1 MKGGLNVILSF
12 ADDAKGKTGNAYYSA
27 LFAGWERGEH
37 PILDKGE
44 GRKLSNLTKWFG
56 EKAGEGEEKLEHSS
70 SANRLTGGLGKT
82 AEHVYL
88 GKGLGVG
95 KVGGE
100 ADLGV
105 PSPTIRLP
113 TGPFTGVPCFVSRK
127 KGRNGLAENVRGK
140 RGISR
145 HAHFPGLRTHW
156 ACSFLGNR
164 GCEPAVV
171 LMFGQGNANPMCQAH
186 FWAGNA
192 NPSPCSSLVG
202 IANLKPVLILGGGCE
217 PLAFLQEGRTSQ
229 CRRFSRGRGRPLC
242 SSVARSGRR
251 RSAVGGGPGNF
262 RRTRVGWA
270 PRKRGKKNFSNE
282 RMKEEN
288 ATAHHITTRTGP
300 PWAHAFIILGV
311 D

>member
-1 MKGGLNVILSF
+1 MPGSF
-12 ADDAKGKTGNAYYSA
+12 LAGNAN
-27 LFAGWERGEH
+27 
-37 PILDKGE
+37 PK
-44 GRKLSNLTKWFG
+44 
-56 EKAGEGEEKLEHSS
+56 
-70 SANRLTGGLGKT
+70 
-82 AEHVYL
+82 
-88 GKGLGVG
+88 
-95 KVGGE
+95 
-100 ADLGV
+100 
-105 PSPTIRLP
+105 P
-113 TGPFTGVPCFVSRK
+113 
-127 KGRNGLAENVRGK
+127 
-140 RGISR
+140 
-145 HAHFPGLRTHW
+145 
-156 ACSFLGNR
+156 
-164 GCEPAVV
+164 V
-171 LMFGQGNANPMCQAH
+171 LMFGQGSANPLCQLIFGRGMRTQSQAH
-186 FWAGNA
+186 FGAGNA

>member
-1 MKGGLNVILSF
+1 MLIF
-12 ADDAKGKTGNAYYSA
+12 RACEPTGRAP
-27 LFAGWERGEH
+27 FWETGVANPLWCSCLGRGMRTPCAH
-37 PILDKGE
+37 V
-44 GRKLSNLTKWFG
+44 W
-56 EKAGEGEEKLEHSS
+56 AGECEP
-70 SANRLTGGLGKT
+70 
-82 AEHVYL
+82 
-88 GKGLGVG
+88 
-95 KVGGE
+95 
-100 ADLGV
+100 DV
-105 PSPTIRLP
+105 P
-113 TGPFTGVPCFVSRK
+113 G
-127 KGRNGLAENVRGK
+127 
-140 RGISR
+140 
-145 HAHFPGLRTHW
+145 
-156 ACSFLGNR
+156 SFLGGECEPKAR
-164 GCEPAVV
+164 AHVWAGECEPAV
-171 LMFGQGNANPMCQAH
+171 PAH

-202 IANLKPVLILGGGCE
+202 NANLKPVLILGGGCE

>member
-1 MKGGLNVILSF
+1 M
-12 ADDAKGKTGNAYYSA
+12 
-27 LFAGWERGEH
+27 
-37 PILDKGE
+37 
-44 GRKLSNLTKWFG
+44 
-56 EKAGEGEEKLEHSS
+56 
-70 SANRLTGGLGKT
+70 
-82 AEHVYL
+82 
-88 GKGLGVG
+88 
-95 KVGGE
+95 
-100 ADLGV
+100 
-105 PSPTIRLP
+105 
-113 TGPFTGVPCFVSRK
+113 
-127 KGRNGLAENVRGK
+127 RGK

-171 LMFGQGNANPMCQAH
+171 LMFGQGNANPMCSCLDRGVRNRCARLIFGRGVRTQSQAH

-300 PWAHAFIILGV
+300 PWAHAFIILGI